1 VRGLLTAILLH
12 AAWNATAGVGGSVV
26 LPAVSFAFLV
36 TCIIKAR
43 ALSPARAQN
52 FATVIASR

>member
-1 VRGLLTAILLH
+1 LTAILLH

-26 LPAVSFAFLV
+26 LPAISFAFLV

-52 FATVIASR
+52 FATVIVSR